1 MVAGLQHPT
10 YLALYGTFISLWQL
24 FGLGWLSMI
33 VSFTLEMFKRRAT
46 GATNKIDKIAKRHVR
61 IFFFFNQIFQ
71 LQKSL
76 VHFRRQG
83 FGTKL
88 YQNCVPLEHD
98 AKVKTFTLPQ
108 MLEG

>member
-61 IFFFFNQIFQ
+61 IFFF
-71 LQKSL
+71 
-76 VHFRRQG
+76 
-83 FGTKL
+83 
-88 YQNCVPLEHD
+88 
-98 AKVKTFTLPQ
+98 
-108 MLEG
+108 